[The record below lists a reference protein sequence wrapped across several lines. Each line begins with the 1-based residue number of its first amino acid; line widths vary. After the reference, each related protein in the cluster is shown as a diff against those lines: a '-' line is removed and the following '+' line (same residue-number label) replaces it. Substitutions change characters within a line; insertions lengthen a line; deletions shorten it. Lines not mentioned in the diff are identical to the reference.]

1 MVIAPMRKI
10 PQPFLR
16 PAQLFVF
23 LWLLATAFPVDAQ
36 TDYTCRAEVNRTSVP
51 RGENIVLTISAE
63 GDVGWSADFILPDF
77 QGVRVQSGG
86 TNQSMSV
93 INGKARTSVS
103 RTWYLTVETGDD
115 FTIDPVRISS
125 PTGECRTKP
134 IHITVTAP
142 LPPKNIPPAITGNRV
157 QAPSGGNVGGSG
169 NQSGQPGDD
178 IFLTLDVDHEEAW
191 VGQQVILTFRY
202 WFRIQPWNRPSYKA
216 PGTEGFWREG
226 LGVEKSYRK
235 VVKGRAY
242 SVTELRYS
250 LFPTRSG
257 ELIVEPAELSFP
269 EGVFDRFFNSR
280 RSRRGPNVLKT
291 RSLVVKIN
299 ELPVPRPKGFSGIV
313 ASRLSLQAS
322 VDRETVPR
330 GEALGMK
337 VTLIADGFLKGFS
350 GLNILAPEGARMHDA
365 SESFRSRATQD
376 RISGEIT
383 VEKVIIPGEDGM
395 MTIPPLELVWFDSG
409 RGEYRT
415 ARTPSR
421 EIEVTPSD
429 LPRLGDD
436 SSGFLRNEISRLGDD
451 LAFIHQVPDHLARRV
466 GPWLGSFGWWI
477 VFLLPAVLLA
487 LLRFYLRRLSAD
499 RRNPAARRLR
509 VSLATARAEL
519 AKASGQ
525 VDSPGCMTSLARSIT
540 GFVADCTDRPLAAVG
555 VTEVVEYCD
564 ELGFDDTGHRLVR
577 IMDECDSARFG
588 GVRFAGG
595 ADLVSEVET
604 LLEKL
609 DETRKKRAEAS
620 AATSGPVLGLLAM
633 VFLLALATPVA
644 MAQEQDAGRRPG
656 ADPVRLVAEGNQAYT
671 EGHTDQALELYLEAQ
686 SLGVNDAVLHFNLGN
701 TYARRGELGQ
711 AVASYLRARR
721 LAPRDQDIH
730 TNLTWVRQHIKD
742 LELTDQ
748 KLPLFIA
755 QAAAV
760 IAALTLDQWGW
771 VLLLAIW
778 FTAALVAGA
787 WYREDYGTNLRRAL
801 LASVACLL
809 VVATVTAGRWYNE
822 EVRNEA
828 VVIIPMAEVKSGP
841 ADNFPILFQ
850 VHDGLTVNIEGE
862 REGWVR
868 IGLGGEW
875 VGWLTSDS
883 VTSVRLDPGQIS
895 GR

>member
-1 MVIAPMRKI
+1 MVIPPMRNI
-10 PQPFLR
+10 SR
-16 PAQLFVF
+16 PYLLPARLFVF
-23 LWLLATAFPVDAQ
+23 LWLLATASPVIAQ
-36 TDYTCRAEVNRTSVP
+36 TDYTCRAEVNRTTVP
-51 RGENIVLTISAE
+51 RGGNLVLTISAE

-77 QGVRVQSGG
+77 PGVRVQSGG

-125 PTGECRTKP
+125 PTGDCRTKP
-134 IHITVTAP
+134 IRITVTAP
-142 LPPKNIPPAITGNRV
+142 LPPKKIPPADTGNRV
-157 QAPSGGNVGGSG
+157 QAPPGSDVGATG

-191 VGQQVILTFRY
+191 VGQQIILTFRY
-202 WFRIQPWNRPSYKA
+202 WFRIQPWNRPSYQA
-216 PGTEGFWREG
+216 PRTEGFWREG
-226 LGVEKSYRK
+226 LGVEKDYRK

-242 SVTELRYS
+242 NVTEIRYS

-269 EGVFDRFFNSR
+269 KGVFDRFFNSR

-291 RSLVVKIN
+291 RSLVIKVN
-299 ELPVPRPKGFSGIV
+299 ELPSPRPDGFSGIV

-337 VTLIADGFLKGFS
+337 VILIADGFLKGFS
-350 GLNILAPEGARMHDA
+350 GLNIVAPEAARMHDA
-365 SESFRSRATQD
+365 SESFRSRVTQD

-383 VEKVIIPGEDGM
+383 VEKVIIPSENGL
-395 MTIPPLELVWFDSG
+395 MTIPSLELSWFDSG

-415 ARTPSR
+415 ARAPSR

-429 LPRLGDD
+429 LPRVRDD

-451 LAFIHQVPDHLARRV
+451 LAFIHQVPGQLSRRA
-466 GPWLGSFGWWI
+466 GPWLGSFGWWT
-477 VFLLPAVLLA
+477 VFLVPAILLA
-487 LLRFYLRRLSAD
+487 LLRFYLRRVSAD

-509 VSLATARAEL
+509 LSLATARAEL
-519 AKASGQ
+519 AKASDQ
-525 VDSPGCMTSLARSIT
+525 VDSPGCMTSLARSIA
-540 GFVADCTDRPLAAVG
+540 GFVADCTDRSMAAVG
-555 VTEVVEYCD
+555 IAEVVDYCD
-564 ELGFDDTGHRLVR
+564 GLGLPEDGRRLVR
-577 IMDECDSARFG
+577 IMDECDSARYG
-588 GVRFAGG
+588 GVRIAGG
-595 ADLVSEVET
+595 AGLVSEVES

-609 DETRKKRAEAS
+609 DETRKKRAETS
-620 AATSGPVLGLLAM
+620 AATSGPGLGLLA
-633 VFLLALATPVA
+633 VLCLLALATPTA
-644 MAQEQDAGRRPG
+644 MAQEPDAGSRPG

-671 EGHTDQALELYLEAQ
+671 EGRTDQALELYLEAR

-771 VLLLAIW
+771 VLLLAVW
-778 FTAALVAGA
+778 LTAALVAWA

-801 LASVACLL
+801 LVSAAGLL
-809 VVATVTAGRWYNE
+809 VAVTVTAARWYHE
-822 EVRNEA
+822 EVRDEA
-828 VVIIPMAEVKSGP
+828 VVIVAMAEVKSGP

-883 VTSVRLDPGQIS
+883 VTSVRLDPDQFS